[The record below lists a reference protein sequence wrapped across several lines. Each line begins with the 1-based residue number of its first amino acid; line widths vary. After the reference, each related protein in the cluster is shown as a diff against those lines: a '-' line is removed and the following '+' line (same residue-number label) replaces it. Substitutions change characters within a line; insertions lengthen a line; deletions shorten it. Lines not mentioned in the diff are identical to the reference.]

1 MMAILDVVGFFLFL
15 EIYGIK
21 NTKLFNFFK

>member
-15 EIYGIK
+15 DSYGIK
-21 NTKLFNFFK
+21 NTTLFNFFK